1 MKNSFNLKISFL
13 VGVLTFIV
21 ALMVGFYSNYIS
33 TQQLEVNSGE
43 SLLKLSKRVNDI
55 LDREMLERFREIRF
69 AASLPIMTDE
79 NSSINEKRELIQKIK
94 DNYNHHEWIGY
105 ALLDGTVEVGT
116 NGYLEGKN
124 VKARPW
130 HPNGLNGPY
139 IGDVHDALLLAKLLP
154 NNSGEAIYF
163 SDVAFPVINKNGK
176 TLGVLCTHLTWQWTR
191 DVIRSIQKEHGVEI
205 FLLSK
210 DGLILVGPENT
221 ERSNISDISLN
232 VAQLLKT
239 DEESFKI
246 LNWNNNVKYLT
257 ASSVSKGFEE
267 YKGFS
272 WKVIVRQPVDEAF
285 KIAHKNT
292 SLILLISV
300 FLGILGAII
309 GIIISNKIS
318 KPLNKLNQIVDDITN
333 NKEVKFLKNV
343 SNDEIG
349 KLHNAL
355 ENLYKNLIEESKD
368 KKNAQ
373 IKVEL
378 SLKIFEQA
386 LEGIIICDKNNNIIL
401 VNRAFTQIT
410 GYELNDIY
418 GKNPSILNS
427 GLQNQEFYENMW
439 NRLRKDGK
447 WDGHLKNKR
456 KDGTIY
462 DEYLKIS
469 TLKDRKDEIVNYL
482 ATFNSGF

>member
-1 MKNSFNLKISFL
+1 MKNSFSLKFSFL
-13 VGVLTFIV
+13 VGILTFIV
-21 ALMVGFYSNYIS
+21 ALTVGFYSNNIS
-33 TQQLEVNSGE
+33 TKQLEVNSGE
-43 SLLKLSKRVNDI
+43 SLVRLSKRVNDI

-69 AASLPIMTDE
+69 AASLPILTNE

-105 ALLDGTVEVGT
+105 ALPDGTVEVGT

-130 HPNGLNGPY
+130 HPNGLTGPY

-163 SDVAFPVINKNGK
+163 LDVAFPVINKDGK

-210 DGLILVGPENT
+210 DGMILVGPGNS
-221 ERSNISDISLN
+221 ERANISDISSN
-232 VAQLLKT
+232 VAQSFNT
-239 DEESFKI
+239 NEESFKI
-246 LNWNNNVKYLT
+246 LNWNDNIKYLT

-267 YKGFS
+267 YEGFS
-272 WKVIVRQPVDEAF
+272 WKVIVREPINEAF
-285 KIAHKNT
+285 KIAHKNAT
-292 SLILLISV
+292 SILFISV
-300 FLGILGAII
+300 ILGIIGAFI
-309 GIIISNKIS
+309 GIVISTKISRPLNELSQIVEDISNDK
-318 KPLNKLNQIVDDITN
+318 K
-333 NKEVKFLKNV
+333 VKFLNNPP
-343 SNDEIG
+343 NDEIG

-355 ENLYKNLIEESKD
+355 ENLYKNLIKESID
-368 KKNAQ
+368 KKSAQ
-373 IKVEL
+373 TKVEL

-386 LEGIIICDKNNNIIL
+386 LEGIIITDKNNNIIL
-401 VNRAFTQIT
+401 INKAFTEIT
-410 GYELNDIY
+410 GYELNDVY
-418 GKNPSILNS
+418 GKDPSILNS

-439 NRLRKDGK
+439 NRLKKDGK
-447 WDGHLKNKR
+447 WDGNVKNRR

-462 DEYLKIS
+462 EEYLKIS
-469 TLKDRKDEIVNYL
+469 TLKDENGAIVNYL